1 MLVEIKGVEFSNKG
15 AELMLHA
22 TVEAIKKH
30 RPDWNIVLVPGHLS
44 PYQKRIQFSAWQ
56 KFSFRL
62 LGVDW
67 TFLGHYMPATLKRL
81 LGHFGIVA
89 EADIDVV
96 FDASGFVYSDKW
108 GSARLKGALAHV
120 ERTCKHSKS
129 YVFLPQAFGPFEVD
143 ENRSLMSKIV
153 HKAQLICAR
162 DKVSFDGLTDLMNK
176 EQSKDKVK
184 KFPDIT
190 TLVDVSD
197 VQLPLEL
204 PEKFIAIVPNS
215 KMFWRKSGEDKSR
228 YLEFITQAVLGA
240 NILGFR
246 AVLINHEGEKDR
258 KMCKQLV
265 ADIELSGVDAPMF
278 IDGLNAL
285 EVKKIIGMASLCV
298 SSRFHGCVSS
308 LSQAVPTLATS
319 WGHKYEQLFALYGC
333 EGQVLSVDDAY
344 GISERMEPL
353 LEDKQLVARLKSA
366 ASAQKQQTISMWQE
380 VFALVDSFSR

>member
-22 TVEAIKKH
+22 IVQAIKEH
-30 RPDWNIVLVPGHLS
+30 RPDWQIVLVPGHLS
-44 PYQKRIQFSAWQ
+44 PYQKRIKFAAWQ

-67 TFLGHYMPATLKRL
+67 TFLGHYMPVTLKRL

-108 GSARLKGALAHV
+108 GSARLKSTLAHV
-120 ERTCKHSKS
+120 ERTCKRSKP

-143 ENRSLMSKIV
+143 KNRSLMGKII
-153 HKAQLICAR
+153 HKAQLLCAR
-162 DKVSFDGLTDLMNK
+162 DEVSFDGLIDLVNK
-176 EQSKDKVK
+176 NESKDKVRQ
-184 KFPDIT
+184 FPDMT

-197 VQLPLEL
+197 VQLSIAL
-204 PEKFIAIVPNS
+204 PERFIAIVPNS

-240 NILGFR
+240 NILGYK

-258 KMCKQLV
+258 KMCTQLV
-265 ADIELSGVDAPMF
+265 ADIELSGLDAPLF
-278 IDGLNAL
+278 VDGLNAL

-333 EGQVLSVDDAY
+333 EAHVLSIDEAY
-344 GISERMEPL
+344 GISERMELL
-353 LEDKQLVARLKSA
+353 LEDKQLLDRLKTS
-366 ASAQKQQTISMWQE
+366 ASAQKQQTRQMWQE
-380 VFALVDSFSR
+380 VFALVDSLS